1 MPLAHFTN
9 IETAMN
15 LHEPIYK
22 NLFEVRIKLP
32 NALTANNP
40 PDIATKLLMENAIK
54 VSLPIYPD
62 LQVQTQRFKYSTRLY
77 PTTPEETS
85 IKSTE
90 IQFNLNQD
98 KLSNSVFVF
107 RMLKDWY
114 DLVWNNETGQLSY
127 KRNLMSPMVTIDV
140 HDREGRVIR
149 RINWINVWI
158 INFTG
163 FEEFD
168 WSTSDIQN
176 PLTAKFAV
184 DYWNDLHY

>member
-32 NALTANNP
+32 TALTANNP

-62 LQVQTQRFKYSTRLY
+62 LAVQTQRFKYSTRLY

-85 IKSTE
+85 LKAQE

-98 KLSNSVFVF
+98 KTSNSVFVF

-149 RINWINVWI
+149 RVNWINVWI
-158 INFTG
+158 VNFTG
-163 FEEFD
+163 FEDFD
-168 WSTSDIQN
+168 WSTGDIQN

-184 DYWNDLHY
+184 DYWNDLYY